1 MDRTNSIKNSKV
13 IRAPGSQIERVAQA
27 CDRCRLKKTRCDGK
41 RPQCSQCAAVGFEC
55 KVSDRLSRR
64 AFPRGYTETLE
75 ERVRELEAENR
86 RLVALLDLRDEQMEL
101 YSKVENTPS
110 VNDLSDGS
118 NGATNGGSGNGNG
131 EAHQPLSS
139 SNLSLLNKGH
149 DQNSKNG
156 SGGISLMTEYIDH
169 DPKHVHSGP
178 GCCANYPHSVNERPV
193 SIAGSVDLD
202 NGDLTDDEALSF
214 GNHDYPDSFSFHN
227 SNNSNNPNN
236 VSFEQNQAPGLP
248 AAMAIA
254 RMNNTNSK
262 QIQLATLVAMS
273 IPRSTEETLFIP
285 SLLSKIGEVHGLDS
299 KACLATS
306 GAIASLKEI
315 PKINSKIIQERN
327 NIINFTNINFKTIS
341 PAESN
346 LFFNNLK
353 LPPKFHLDQL
363 ITIFFQEWGMIIPI
377 LDKNDFLKQYVQF
390 AKSFENKF
398 NDNGMVYKERFGAIM
413 ILIVQ
418 LALLCQKN
426 HNNAG
431 CSPNQDP
438 SNNNNNNNNSNFQD
452 ADKDQ
457 ILYYD
462 YLIHQL
468 INSSIA
474 SSCSIQSLQI
484 LSLALF
490 YCLNTGDVITS
501 YGLRGRVITM
511 AQQLRLHR
519 CPSAVLGN
527 NGSTVSKFQ
536 QAERRILFW
545 CIYSLDTFASLQ
557 LGVPRL
563 LKDYEIECALPFGN
577 DNLDDDNNIN
587 ILIVNNNQIPLVG
600 KVCNLSLAIMR
611 YSKVLGNV
619 LDSIF
624 KRHSHS
630 SSDNFQELSLIHE
643 NLLDNW
649 RRDLPSNIKFELDVN
664 GLLKDSKKL
673 TNDKKL
679 LLVLLYYS
687 AKILIH
693 LPVIASEVSK
703 SRGSASYIVIQQCTI
718 AILNILSDLYS
729 KKTYYIP
736 IPMNISRTKSRF
748 AILSAKGSLEYTR
761 GGALFQESKQILQ
774 NIINELKNE
783 NINEIPG
790 NLSKNCVSLLESAIE
805 AIISSPNSKE
815 AINGSKK
822 PSDKSKKNS
831 PLKQVELQR
840 ARAYSHSGPSPLS
853 TNIQHFG
860 QQQQQHQQQQQ
871 QVSSSSPS
879 TTPVSST
886 SIKTESSE
894 QLSNMLSQLD
904 SIPPI
909 SYDSSTA
916 AQRVPVNRQR
926 SVSISHNTPSNAS
939 SSHQQQQH
947 FITSPK
953 DQQTSQQFVKPYAAS
968 TSSITTGPSS
978 NSGDSSNSFEEQQT
992 MEYDFGADGSLGL
1005 APWLDFD
1012 LNGFDFG
1019 GYNVSVTG
1027 ELTPSEK
1034 QLQQQQ
1040 QQQQEQFQP
1049 AVKLEADLTGG
1060 SLSSLNNNIGN
1071 GNGGDIGV
1079 QSGHAQRSGSLFD
1092 WQNSN
1097 LGV

>member
-1 MDRTNSIKNSKV
+1 MAVEQVKKEKPSNGPPKTKV

-86 RLVALLDLRDEQMEL
+86 RLTALLDLRDEQMEL
-101 YSKVENTPS
+101 YSKVESTP
-110 VNDLSDGS
+110 DLSDS
-118 NGATNGGSGNGNG
+118 TGN
-131 EAHQPLSS
+131 HQPLSS

-156 SGGISLMTEYIDH
+156 NGGLSLMTEYIDH

-202 NGDLTDDEALSF
+202 NGDLTDDEALPF
-214 GNHDYPDSFSFHN
+214 NHDFSDSFNH
-227 SNNSNNPNN
+227 NSNNPNN

-254 RMNNTNSK
+254 RMNNSNSK
-262 QIQLATLVAMS
+262 RTQLATLVAMS

-285 SLLSKIGEVHGLDS
+285 SLLSKIGETHGLDS
-299 KACLATS
+299 RACLTTAT
-306 GAIASLKEI
+306 AIASLKEI
-315 PKINSKIIQERN
+315 PKINSKLIQEKN
-327 NIINFTNINFKTIS
+327 NIINFTNINFKTIT

-353 LPPKFHLDQL
+353 LPPKYHLDQL
-363 ITIFFQEWGMIIPI
+363 ITIYFQEWGMIIPI

-431 CSPNQDP
+431 SSPNGDSP
-438 SNNNNNNNNSNFQD
+438 NSNFQD

-474 SSCSIQSLQI
+474 STCSIQSLQI

-527 NGSTVSKFQ
+527 TGSTVSKFQ

-545 CIYSLDTFASLQ
+545 CIYTLDTFASLQ

-587 ILIVNNNQIPLVG
+587 ILIVNNNQVPLVG

-630 SSDNFQELSLIHE
+630 SSDNFQELTLIHE

-649 RRDLPSNIKFELDVN
+649 RRDLPPNIKFELDVN

-673 TNDKKL
+673 TNDKQM

-693 LPVIASEVSK
+693 LPVVASEVSK

-736 IPMNISRTKSRF
+736 IPMNISRTKSRL

-790 NLSKNCVSLLESAIE
+790 NLSKNCVYLIESAIE
-805 AIISSPNSKE
+805 AIISSPSNKDQISRK
-815 AINGSKK
+815 S
-822 PSDKSKKNS
+822 SVDHKSKKTNS
-831 PLKQVELQR
+831 PLKQVEMQR
-840 ARAYSHSGPSPLS
+840 TRAYSHSGPSPLS
-853 TNIQHFG
+853 NNVQNF
-860 QQQQQHQQQQQ
+860 QQNLT
-871 QVSSSSPS
+871 S
-879 TTPVSST
+879 TTP

-909 SYDSSTA
+909 SFDSSTA

-926 SVSISHNTPSNAS
+926 SVSVSQPTP
-939 SSHQQQQH
+939 QH
-947 FITSPK
+947 FIPSPK
-953 DQQTSQQFVKPYAAS
+953 DQQQQQAFKS
-968 TSSITTGPSS
+968 TYLGSSSSGGPPS
-978 NSGDSSNSFEEQQT
+978 NSGDSVNSFEEQQT

-1019 GYNVSVTG
+1019 GYNVSVNG
-1027 ELTPSEK
+1027 ELTPSE
-1034 QLQQQQ
+1034 QQQQ
-1040 QQQQEQFQP
+1040 LQSGFQGSNP
-1049 AVKLEADLTGG
+1049 VQVKLEPDLTGG
-1060 SLSSLNNNIGN
+1060 SHSSNVSFGQQQQQ
-1071 GNGGDIGV
+1071 G
-1079 QSGHAQRSGSLFD
+1079 QAQRSGSLFD

-1097 LGV
+1097 MGM